1 MAVNYDKESG
11 ISESDTEV
19 DTRLQH
25 QDDDDEGRTQPFNE
39 VERAE
44 AAIERSRERVERSV
58 TALRNELVRRTD
70 WRGWVARQPA
80 MFLGAA
86 VLLGFVWGYR
96 SRGGRVS
103 TRR

>member
-1 MAVNYDKESG
+1 MAVNYEKETG

-19 DTRLQH
+19 DTRVPRE
-25 QDDDDEGRTQPFNE
+25 DDEGRTSPFNE

-70 WRGWVARQPA
+70 WRGWVARQPT

-86 VLLGFVWGYR
+86 LLLGFVWGYR
-96 SRGGRVS
+96 SRGGRGS

>member
-1 MAVNYDKESG
+1 MAVHYDKETG
-11 ISESDTEV
+11 ISDSDTEV
-19 DTRLQH
+19 ENHLQG
-25 QDDDDEGRTQPFNE
+25 QDDDDEGRTSPFNE

-44 AAIERSRERVERSV
+44 AAVERSRERVERSV

-70 WRGWVARQPA
+70 WRGWVSRQPI

-96 SRGGRVS
+96 SRGGRGS

>member
-1 MAVNYDKESG
+1 MAVHYEKESG

-19 DTRLQH
+19 DTELQRR
-25 QDDDDEGRTQPFNE
+25 DDADEERTEPFNE

-58 TALRNELVRRTD
+58 TALRNEIVRRTD
-70 WRGWVARQPA
+70 WRGWVARHPT

-86 VLLGFVWGYR
+86 VLFGFVWGYR

>member
-1 MAVNYDKESG
+1 MVVHYEKEDG
-11 ISESDTEV
+11 IRDSDTEV
-19 DTRLQH
+19 DTALAR
-25 QDDDDEGRTQPFNE
+25 DDDDEGRTQPFNE
-39 VERAE
+39 VARAE

-58 TALRNELVRRTD
+58 TALRNEIARRTD
-70 WRGWVARQPA
+70 WRGWVSRHPT

-96 SRGGRVS
+96 SRGGRGS

>member
-1 MAVNYDKESG
+1 MAVHYEKEDG
-11 ISESDTEV
+11 ISENDTEV
-19 DTRLQH
+19 DTALARE
-25 QDDDDEGRTQPFNE
+25 DDEGRTEPFNE

-58 TALRNELVRRTD
+58 TALRNEIARRTD
-70 WRGWVARQPA
+70 WRGWVSRHPT

-96 SRGGRVS
+96 SRGGRGS